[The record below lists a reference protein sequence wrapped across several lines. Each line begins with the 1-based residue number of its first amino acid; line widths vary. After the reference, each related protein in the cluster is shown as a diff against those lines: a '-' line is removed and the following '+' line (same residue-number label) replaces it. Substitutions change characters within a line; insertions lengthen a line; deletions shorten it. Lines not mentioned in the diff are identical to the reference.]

1 VSSCSP
7 PLQSYN
13 GLDRDGVTAR
23 HTIHCSDVGCK
34 KRQAKAIKL
43 SLPDSAQ
50 MSAEAVED
58 VMALMRQTREEVL
71 RSRHQRSRKP
81 SAADKSGR
89 GRAGESEAPLGLFR
103 TSKQGGGGRRGMA
116 GQWGWQ
122 ASASTAGSHSA
133 AGVASLAAAHSRAG
147 MAGGAATQA
156 VRPPGG
162 QHMDSMDSI
171 DAILRAAHNID
182 AA

>member
-58 VMALMRQTREEVL
+58 VVALMRQTREEVL
-71 RSRHQRSRKP
+71 LSRWQRTRK
-81 SAADKSGR
+81 STAADKKTR
-89 GRAGESEAPLGLFR
+89 
-103 TSKQGGGGRRGMA
+103 
-116 GQWGWQ
+116 
-122 ASASTAGSHSA
+122 
-133 AGVASLAAAHSRAG
+133 
-147 MAGGAATQA
+147 
-156 VRPPGG
+156 
-162 QHMDSMDSI
+162 D
-171 DAILRAAHNID
+171 
-182 AA
+182 